1 MVFSLFFILLRLFKL
16 QGTSPRID
24 EKETIES
31 VKCGLK
37 WFNTSK
43 GFGFVVSN
51 TIDSDIFIHAST
63 LQRNNH
69 PLVGNG
75 AELTCDIERSQNGY
89 FVKNVRHVHDCGDTP
104 FIQKEEKD
112 SSEGLTLTTTG
123 VVKRYMAEKEYGFI
137 VPEDGVKDIFVHRSC
152 LEESG
157 VEELL
162 TGQRVKVFYKTVAKG
177 REATKISI
185 ISNP

>member
-1 MVFSLFFILLRLFKL
+1 M
-16 QGTSPRID
+16 QGTPQNNKKSEI
-24 EKETIES
+24 IES
-31 VKCGLK
+31 VECSLK

-51 TIDSDIFIHAST
+51 AINSDIFIHAST

-69 PLVGNG
+69 PLIGDG
-75 AELTCDIERSQNGY
+75 AELTCNVEKSQNGY
-89 FVKNVRHVHDCGDTP
+89 FVKNIVHIHNCGDTP

-112 SSEGLTLTTTG
+112 SAEGLTLATTG
-123 VVKRYMAEKEYGFI
+123 VVKRYMPCKEYGFI
-137 VPEDGVKDIFVHRSC
+137 VPEDGVKDIFVHKSC
-152 LEESG
+152 LVECDI
-157 VEELL
+157 EELL
-162 TGQRVKVFYKTVAKG
+162 PGQTVKVFYKTVAKG